1 MAGQDVQGC
10 VDRGKGVK
18 GMNAKPKLSTFLFA
32 AAMVVYVANVLGILV
47 TVILNSISKGW
58 FTGLLPKI
66 LTGEWYRYVSHDH
79 DIGNLMF
86 VTFAVAIVDVAIALA
101 ISFPA
106 AYVLA
111 RKEFRGKGF
120 LLSLFL
126 LPMIVP
132 PMAYGIPLAML
143 CYKFHLAARLAGVI
157 LVNLVPIVP
166 FMILILM
173 PFIEQVGTNLESA
186 AVMLG
191 ARRTTIFRK
200 ILVPLTV
207 PGILTAGILS
217 IVKTISMFDLTY
229 LVAGGNTQTIVV
241 ALYADAYAAG
251 ARPPQAVDALAV
263 IYFLTAMVCLVA
275 ALRFVS
281 PTQMVFKLK

>member
-1 MAGQDVQGC
+1 MRPRLKISNV
-10 VDRGKGVK
+10 
-18 GMNAKPKLSTFLFA
+18 LFLIA
-32 AAMVVYVANVLGILV
+32 ILIYVFNVLGILM
-47 TVILNSISKGW
+47 TVILNSMSKGW
-58 FTGLLPKI
+58 YSGALPKF
-66 LTGEWYRYVSHDH
+66 LTGEWYAYVATDH
-79 DIGNLMF
+79 DIPNLLA
-86 VTFAVAIVDVAIALA
+86 VTFTVAVADVVLALLIA
-101 ISFPA
+101 FPA
-106 AYVLA
+106 AYALA
-111 RKEFRGKGF
+111 RNEFRGKGT

-143 CYKFHLAARLAGVI
+143 CYKLHLAARITGVI

-166 FMILILM
+166 FMILVLM

-186 AVMLG
+186 AKMLG
-191 ARRTTIFRK
+191 ARRLTIFRRVL
-200 ILVPLTV
+200 IPLTV

-217 IVKTISMFDLTY
+217 LVKAISMFELTY
-229 LVAGGNTQTIVV
+229 LVAGGKSQTIVV

-263 IYFLTAMVCLVA
+263 IYFLIAILSLIIS
-275 ALRFVS
+275 LRFVS